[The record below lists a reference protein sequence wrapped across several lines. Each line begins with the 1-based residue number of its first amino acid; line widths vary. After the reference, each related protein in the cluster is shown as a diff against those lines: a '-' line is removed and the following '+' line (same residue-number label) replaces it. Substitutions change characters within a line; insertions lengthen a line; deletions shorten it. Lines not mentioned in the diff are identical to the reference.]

1 MSRLVRLSAST
12 SRSFSRGGAER
23 RRTFLVV
30 ILAIALAAC
39 RTQDDAEKLTK
50 ATDSW
55 SATLQFVADARLRD
69 DVRSGFALKTI
80 EAAVEEL
87 SADAA
92 KPGLPRSVTIRA
104 EKVIGIAA
112 NLQRFI
118 ETDDRAGIAKA
129 RRELAEL
136 R

>member
-1 MSRLVRLSAST
+1 MRHLVI
-12 SRSFSRGGAER
+12 
-23 RRTFLVV
+23 

-39 RTQDDAEKLTK
+39 GKQDDGEKLK
-50 ATDSW
+50 KSVDSW
-55 SATLQFVADARLRD
+55 SATLQLVADARLRNE
-69 DVRSGFALKTI
+69 VRTGFALKTI

-87 SADAA
+87 SRETA
-92 KPGLPRSVTIRA
+92 KPGLPRPITVRA

-112 NLQRFI
+112 NLQTAV
-118 ETDDRAGIAKA
+118 ESDDRAGIAKS

>member
-1 MSRLVRLSAST
+1 MRRHLVIIFVL
-12 SRSFSRGGAER
+12 
-23 RRTFLVV
+23 
-30 ILAIALAAC
+30 ALAAC
-39 RTQDDAEKLTK
+39 GKQDDGEKLK
-50 ATDSW
+50 KSVDSW

-69 DVRSGFALKTI
+69 EVGSGFARKTT

-87 SADAA
+87 SGETA
-92 KPGLPRSVTIRA
+92 KPGLPRSITVRA

-112 NLQRFI
+112 NLQTAV
-118 ETDDRAGIAKA
+118 ESDDRAAIARS

>member
-1 MSRLVRLSAST
+1 MRHLVI
-12 SRSFSRGGAER
+12 
-23 RRTFLVV
+23 

-39 RTQDDAEKLTK
+39 GKRDDGEKLK
-50 ATDSW
+50 KSVDSW
-55 SATLQFVADARLRD
+55 SATLQLVADARLRN

-87 SADAA
+87 SSETV
-92 KPGLPRSVTIRA
+92 KPRLPRPITVRA

-112 NLQRFI
+112 NLHTAV
-118 ETDDRAGIAKA
+118 ESDDQTAIAKS

>member
-1 MSRLVRLSAST
+1 MRHLVI
-12 SRSFSRGGAER
+12 
-23 RRTFLVV
+23 

-39 RTQDDAEKLTK
+39 GKQDDGEKLK
-50 ATDSW
+50 KSVDSW
-55 SATLQFVADARLRD
+55 SATLQLVADARLRN

-87 SADAA
+87 SSEAA
-92 KPGLPRSVTIRA
+92 KPGLPRPITVRA
-104 EKVIGIAA
+104 EKFIGIAA
-112 NLQRFI
+112 NLHTAV
-118 ETDDRAGIAKA
+118 ESDAPTAIAKS